1 VGSLTAKNK
10 PVDLSFVPTEI
21 TFVSS
26 SMNIGVFELTIKP
39 SFGCIFFFNSKY
51 ISWALRFTEVYHFW
65 DSTLI
70 LCEGLFWKCLH
81 WGLALKLKSKVLQ
94 LVVTLFVFAIMQ
106 FKYHIWCLCT
116 ATSVSQDL
124 SASIHGQLLLLLHLP
139 LQCVPW
145 ILLLPNLV

>member
-51 ISWALRFTEVYHFW
+51 ISWALRFTEVYHF
-65 DSTLI
+65 
-70 LCEGLFWKCLH
+70 
-81 WGLALKLKSKVLQ
+81 
-94 LVVTLFVFAIMQ
+94 
-106 FKYHIWCLCT
+106 
-116 ATSVSQDL
+116 
-124 SASIHGQLLLLLHLP
+124 
-139 LQCVPW
+139 
-145 ILLLPNLV
+145 